1 MVFRLPETLG
11 AIGSLKAV
19 GFNEVKTPMGNYW
32 QATRQTKKRFAIKL
46 QNAFGVFTEISERL
60 RLSHRRCSRGHLGGC
75 GGTASHRTFL
85 ELLAR
90 Q

>member
-46 QNAFGVFTEISERL
+46 QNAFGFNED
-60 RLSHRRCSRGHLGGC
+60 
-75 GGTASHRTFL
+75 
-85 ELLAR
+85 
-90 Q
+90 

>member
-46 QNAFGVFTEISERL
+46 QNAFYAAGFSERL
-60 RLSHRRCSRGHLGGC
+60 RLSHQRCSRG
-75 GGTASHRTFL
+75 R
-85 ELLAR
+85 
-90 Q
+90 